1 MNIKTF
7 LVDDEA
13 LSRQRMKALLAE
25 HGDIEVT
32 GEFASGAEA
41 KVAIDARAPDMLFLD
56 VQMPRMSGLKLA
68 QLLGDQPLPLVV
80 FVTAHE
86 SFAVEA
92 FDTRAVDYLLKPVRQ
107 ERLARTLMRVRD
119 QLGAIS
125 ETEGEK
131 LPPPPPPSDGRASIS
146 RLMAKSGDRIV
157 FIKAADIDW
166 IESAG
171 NYVIVHAGSE
181 RHIIRETM
189 VTLERE
195 LSPDTFVRLNRSLIV
210 NIASI
215 VELEVQ
221 GPGEY
226 HALLKGSKRANVTIG
241 LRELESRLR
250 FGH

>member
-1 MNIKTF
+1 MSIKTF

-25 HGDIEVT
+25 HRDIEVT

-41 KVAIDARAPDMLFLD
+41 KAAIDARAPDLLFLD

-92 FDTRAVDYLLKPVRQ
+92 FDTRAVDYLLKPVRP

-131 LPPPPPPSDGRASIS
+131 LPPPAPSDGRASIS
-146 RLMAKSGDRIV
+146 RLMAKSGDRVI

-189 VTLERE
+189 VALEHE
-195 LSPDTFVRLNRSLIV
+195 LSPENFVRLNRSLIV

-215 VELEVQ
+215 VELEAQ

-250 FGH
+250 FGL

>member
-1 MNIKTF
+1 MSIKTF
-7 LVDDEA
+7 LVDDET

-25 HGDIEVT
+25 HSDIEVT
-32 GEFASGAEA
+32 AEFASALEA
-41 KVAIDARAPDMLFLD
+41 KIAIEARAPDLLFLD
-56 VQMPRMSGLKLA
+56 VQMPRMSGLQLA
-68 QLLGDQPLPLVV
+68 QLLGDRPLPLVV
-80 FVTAHE
+80 FVTAHQ

-92 FDTRAVDYLLKPVRQ
+92 FDTRAVDYLLKPIRP
-107 ERLARTLMRVRD
+107 ERLVRALMRVRD
-119 QLGAIS
+119 QLGAVS

-131 LPPPPPPSDGRASIS
+131 LPPPPPSEGRASIS
-146 RLMAKSGDRIV
+146 RLMVKSGDRIV
-157 FIKAADIDW
+157 FVKAADIDW

-189 VTLERE
+189 ATLERE
-195 LSPDTFVRLNRSLIV
+195 LSSNRFVRLNRSLIV

-215 VELEVQ
+215 VELEAQ

-226 HALLKGSKRANVTIG
+226 HAVLKGDKRANVTIG

-250 FGH
+250 YSR